1 MDSNRNDNNTVI
13 SFLKNNVKKFVEER
27 EWTRYHTPKNLIQAL
42 QIEAAELSEL
52 LLFKEMAKDDIL
64 QNEELINKISNE
76 MADVLIYLISLS
88 NSLNIDLAQSF
99 IKKMEINKNKYSIK
113 EFNDGMYYKK

>member
-13 SFLKNNVKKFVEER
+13 SFLKNDVKKFVEER

>member
-1 MDSNRNDNNTVI
+1 MGSNRNDNNTVI

-52 LLFKEMAKDDIL
+52 FLFKEMTKDDIL

-76 MADVLIYLISLS
+76 MADVLIYLISLA
-88 NSLNIDLAQSF
+88 NSLDIDLTYSF
-99 IKKMEINKNKYSIK
+99 IKKIEINKNKYTIK
-113 EFNDGMYYKK
+113 EFNNGIYYKK

>member
-1 MDSNRNDNNTVI
+1 MDSNRDDNNTVI
-13 SFLKNNVKKFVEER
+13 SFLKTKVKKFVVER
-27 EWTRYHTPKNLIQAL
+27 EWTQYHTPKNLIQAL

-52 LLFKEMAKDDIL
+52 FLFKEMTKDDIL

-113 EFNDGMYYKK
+113 EFNGGMYYKK

>member
-1 MDSNRNDNNTVI
+1 MSSNINDNNTVI

-27 EWTRYHTPKNLIQAL
+27 EWTQYHTPKNLIQAL

-52 LLFKEMAKDDIL
+52 FLFKDMTTNEIL
-64 QNEELINKISNE
+64 QNEELINQISNE

-88 NSLNIDLAQSF
+88 NSLNIDLAKAF
-99 IKKMEINKNKYSIK
+99 IKKMEMNKNKYSIK
-113 EFNDGMYYKK
+113 EFNNGMYYKK

>member
-13 SFLKNNVKKFVEER
+13 SFLKNDVKKFVEER

-113 EFNDGMYYKK
+113 EFNDGVYYKK

>member
-13 SFLKNNVKKFVEER
+13 SFLKNDVKKFVEER

-113 EFNDGMYYKK
+113 EFNDGMYFKK

>member
-13 SFLKNNVKKFVEER
+13 SFLKNDVKKFVEER

-99 IKKMEINKNKYSIK
+99 IKKMEINKNKYSVK

>member
-1 MDSNRNDNNTVI
+1 MNPNKNDNNTAI

-27 EWTRYHTPKNLIQAL
+27 EWKQYHTPKNLIQAL

-52 LLFKEMAKDDIL
+52 FLFKEITKDDIL
-64 QNEELINKISNE
+64 QNKELINKISNE

-88 NSLNIDLAQSF
+88 NFLNIDLTESF
-99 IKKMEINKNKYSIK
+99 IKKMEMNKHKYSIK
-113 EFNDGMYYKK
+113 EFNNGMYYKK

>member
-1 MDSNRNDNNTVI
+1 MSSNRNDNNTVI
-13 SFLKNNVKKFVEER
+13 SFLKNAVKKFVEER

-52 LLFKEMAKDDIL
+52 FLFRETAKDDIL
-64 QNEELINKISNE
+64 ENEELINKISSE

-99 IKKMEINKNKYSIK
+99 FKKMEINKNKYSIK
-113 EFNDGMYYKK
+113 EFNNGIYYKK

>member
-13 SFLKNNVKKFVEER
+13 SFLKNDVKKFVEER
-27 EWTRYHTPKNLIQAL
+27 EWTRYHTPNNLIQAL

-52 LLFKEMAKDDIL
+52 FLFKEMTKDDIL

>member
-13 SFLKNNVKKFVEER
+13 SFLKNDVKKFVEER

-88 NSLNIDLAQSF
+88 NSLNIDLVQSF

>member
-13 SFLKNNVKKFVEER
+13 SFLKNDVKKFVEER

-64 QNEELINKISNE
+64 QNEELINKLSNE